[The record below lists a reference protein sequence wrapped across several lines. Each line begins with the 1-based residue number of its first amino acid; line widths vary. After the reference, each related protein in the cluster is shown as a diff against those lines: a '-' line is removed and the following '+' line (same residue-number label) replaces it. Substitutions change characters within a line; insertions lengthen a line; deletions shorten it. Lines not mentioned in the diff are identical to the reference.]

1 MVVVEKAIHHLLMS
15 NATDFIAYNNEYAGR
30 TSFFGSEPPLS
41 EGVGYMV
48 VLGFGAAFS
57 IFTTMIVHI
66 EKISSKK
73 RINSEMFK

>member
-1 MVVVEKAIHHLLMS
+1 MDSPLYRYVIANS
-15 NATDFIAYNNEYAGR
+15 TDFRLLEREYAGR

-41 EGVGYMV
+41 QAIGYLV

-57 IFTTMIVHI
+57 IFTTLIVHI
-66 EKISSKK
+66 EKIPTKK